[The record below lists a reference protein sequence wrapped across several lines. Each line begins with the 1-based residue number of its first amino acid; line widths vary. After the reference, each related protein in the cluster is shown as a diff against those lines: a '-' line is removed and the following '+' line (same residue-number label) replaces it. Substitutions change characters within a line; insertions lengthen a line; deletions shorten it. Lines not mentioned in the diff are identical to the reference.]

1 MNKQV
6 LFNYA
11 LAFVF
16 FLSPAIVLSQ
26 TVSLY
31 PGETIRLYCPSA
43 PIGSI
48 DAASWSSNN
57 KGVGV
62 APGNHGLYCDA
73 YVNSYFEGTA
83 TIECYYSYSWYS
95 TVKGRMEVDNGTVYY
110 YIMSKPVNI
119 RLNQTELEMKV
130 GENYQL
136 TYTQITTGAPDAM
149 VTWASEDKDIASVDK
164 EGIVHA
170 KASGEVDII
179 AQNKSGNDAICHV
192 SIERIYPTEIS
203 LSPNQMIIVEG
214 KSEMLKYN
222 LSPEGASAKIQ
233 WKSSNESVAEV
244 SSSGRV
250 TGKNYGNATITAT
263 TDNNLSATCNIEV
276 LPLPRSVSLPNNEN
290 VKVGYTLRLKPTCS
304 PANAVTTYSWS
315 SDNPNIA
322 SVDANGIVK
331 GRKEGTATITVLTA
345 NKKSATINIKVVD
358 STSGIDYRNAAIRI
372 KAIKDLINQS
382 IKSLKK

>member
-1 MNKQV
+1 M
-6 LFNYA
+6 
-11 LAFVF
+11 
-16 FLSPAIVLSQ
+16 
-26 TVSLY
+26 
-31 PGETIRLYCPSA
+31 
-43 PIGSI
+43 
-48 DAASWSSNN
+48 
-57 KGVGV
+57 
-62 APGNHGLYCDA
+62 
-73 YVNSYFEGTA
+73 
-83 TIECYYSYSWYS
+83 
-95 TVKGRMEVDNGTVYY
+95 
-110 YIMSKPVNI
+110 
-119 RLNQTELEMKV
+119 
-130 GENYQL
+130 
-136 TYTQITTGAPDAM
+136 
-149 VTWASEDKDIASVDK
+149 
-164 EGIVHA
+164 
-170 KASGEVDII
+170 
-179 AQNKSGNDAICHV
+179 
-192 SIERIYPTEIS
+192 
-203 LSPNQMIIVEG
+203 
-214 KSEMLKYN
+214 
-222 LSPEGASAKIQ
+222 
-233 WKSSNESVAEV
+233 
-244 SSSGRV
+244 